1 MSLSIQGKTA
11 IVTGAANGLGLAIA
25 RHFQDRGANVMFADI
40 DEARLEAEIGEEAR
54 AEGPVRM
61 FAGDLRKKLALTN
74 LLSATM
80 DAFGRIDILVNAARQ
95 FQTSEALSA
104 DGDGV
109 EALLQANL
117 MTALRLSQMTA
128 KRMIAQGGERGG
140 EPGGAI
146 INLSAL
152 AARHSRPELMGF
164 SIASAAVEQMT
175 RSMALALAPHGIR
188 VNAVAVGSLMSG
200 SLQCQLRDTPDL
212 REAILAG
219 TPLGRI
225 AGAAELVQTVQY
237 LASDASSFMTGQ
249 VMTLD
254 GGRGL
259 LDAVCVPA
267 H

>member
-95 FQTSEALSA
+95 FQTSEALTA

-140 EPGGAI
+140 AI
-146 INLSAL
+146 VNLSAL

-175 RSMALALAPHGIR
+175 RSVALALAPHGIR

-259 LDAVCVPA
+259 LDAVSAPA

>member
-1 MSLSIQGKTA
+1 MSLSIQDKTA
-11 IVTGAANGLGLAIA
+11 IITGAANGLGLAIA

-74 LLSATM
+74 LVSATV

-95 FQTSEALSA
+95 FQTSDALSA

-128 KRMIAQGGERGG
+128 KRMIAQEGD
-140 EPGGAI
+140 PGGVI
-146 INLSAL
+146 VNLSAL
-152 AARHSRPELMGF
+152 AARQSRPELMGF

-175 RSMALALAPHGIR
+175 RSMALALAPNGIR

-200 SLQCQLRDTPDL
+200 SLQRQLRDTPDL
-212 REAILAG
+212 REAILAD

-225 AGAAELVQTVQY
+225 AGAHELIQTVQY

-249 VMTLD
+249 VLTLD

-259 LDAVCVPA
+259 LDAVSAPA